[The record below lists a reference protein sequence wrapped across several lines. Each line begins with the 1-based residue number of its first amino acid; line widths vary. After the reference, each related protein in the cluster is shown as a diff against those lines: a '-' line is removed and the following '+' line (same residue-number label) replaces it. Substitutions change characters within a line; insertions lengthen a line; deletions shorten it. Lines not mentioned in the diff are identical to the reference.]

1 MNMKKETI
9 RVRIKDTDEIVEVR
23 KVGTNTYL
31 DETNKEI
38 YNSED
43 FDIIEDANTGGKMQ
57 FSVVPPEEFFKG
69 LKEVI
74 GTREKQMKDE
84 YAKMMLSYEM
94 SLTIDVVKKR
104 PFMSPERVYK
114 KVSQIVKNTLKMLD

>member
-1 MNMKKETI
+1 MKKETL
-9 RVRIKDTDEIVEVR
+9 RVRIKDTEEIVEVR

-43 FDIIEDANTGGKMQ
+43 FDIVEDENGNGKMP
-57 FSVVPPEEFFKG
+57 FGVVSPEEFFKG

-74 GTREKQMKDE
+74 GTREKQMRDE

-94 SLTIDVVKKR
+94 SLTIEVVKKR

-114 KVSQIVKNTLKMLD
+114 KVSQIVKNTLERLD

>member
-1 MNMKKETI
+1 MDNRKIK
-9 RVRIKDTDEIVEVR
+9 VRIKDTDEVVEVR

-43 FDIIEDANTGGKMQ
+43 FDIIEDENTGGKMP

-84 YAKMMLSYEM
+84 YAKMILSYEM
-94 SLTIDVVKKR
+94 SLTIEVVKKR
-104 PFMSPERVYK
+104 PFMSTERVYK
-114 KVSQIVKNTLKMLD
+114 KVSQIVKNTLKRLD

>member
-1 MNMKKETI
+1 MDNRKIK
-9 RVRIKDTDEIVEVR
+9 VRIKDTDEIVEVR

-38 YNSED
+38 YNGED
-43 FDIIEDANTGGKMQ
+43 FDIIEDENTSGKMP

-74 GTREKQMKDE
+74 GNREKQMKDE

-94 SLTIDVVKKR
+94 SLTIEVVKKR

-114 KVSQIVKNTLKMLD
+114 KVSQIVKNTIKRLD

>member
-1 MNMKKETI
+1 MKKETM

-43 FDIIEDANTGGKMQ
+43 FDVIEDENIGGKMP

-74 GTREKQMKDE
+74 GNREKQMKDE

-94 SLTIDVVKKR
+94 SLTIEVVKKR

-114 KVSQIVKNTLKMLD
+114 KVSQIVKNTIKRLD

>member
-1 MNMKKETI
+1 MKKETM
-9 RVRIKDTDEIVEVR
+9 RVRIKDTDEVVEVR
-23 KVGTNTYL
+23 EVGANTYL

-43 FDIIEDANTGGKMQ
+43 FDIIEDEATGGKMP
-57 FSVVPPEEFFKG
+57 FSIVPPEEFFKG

-74 GTREKQMKDE
+74 GNREKQMKDE

-94 SLTIDVVKKR
+94 SLTIEVVKKR

-114 KVSQIVKNTLKMLD
+114 KVSQIVKNTLKRLD

>member
-1 MNMKKETI
+1 MAKETI
-9 RVRIKDTDEIVEVR
+9 KVRIKDTDEIVEVR

-43 FDIIEDANTGGKMQ
+43 FDIIEDENTSGKMP

-74 GTREKQMKDE
+74 GNREKQMKDE
-84 YAKMMLSYEM
+84 YAKMMLYYEM
-94 SLTIDVVKKR
+94 SLTIEVVKKR

-114 KVSQIVKNTLKMLD
+114 KVSQIVKNTLKRLD

>member
-1 MNMKKETI
+1 MKKETMK
-9 RVRIKDTDEIVEVR
+9 VRIKDTDEIVEVR

-31 DETNKEI
+31 DETNMEI

-43 FDIIEDANTGGKMQ
+43 FDIVEDENIGGKMP
-57 FSVVPPEEFFKG
+57 FGVVPPEEFFKG

-74 GTREKQMKDE
+74 GTREKQLKDE
-84 YAKMMLSYEM
+84 YAKMILSYEM
-94 SLTIDVVKKR
+94 SLTIEVVKKR

-114 KVSQIVKNTLKMLD
+114 KVSQIVKITIKRLD

>member
-1 MNMKKETI
+1 MKKETM

-23 KVGTNTYL
+23 KVGVDSYV
-31 DETNKEI
+31 DDINKEI

-43 FDIIEDANTGGKMQ
+43 FDIIEDENGNGGMP
-57 FSVVPPEEFFKG
+57 FSVMQPEEFFKG

-94 SLTIDVVKKR
+94 TLTIEVVKKR
-104 PFMSPERVYK
+104 PFMSPDRVYK
-114 KVSQIVKNTLKMLD
+114 KVSKIVKNTLERLD

>member
-1 MNMKKETI
+1 MKSETM
-9 RVRIKDTDEIVEVR
+9 RVRIKGTDEIVEVR

-43 FDIIEDANTGGKMQ
+43 FDIIEDENTGGKIP
-57 FSVVPPEEFFKG
+57 FGVVPPEEFFNG

-94 SLTIDVVKKR
+94 SLTIELVKKR

-114 KVSQIVKNTLKMLD
+114 KVSQIVKNTIKRLD

>member
-1 MNMKKETI
+1 MDNRKIK
-9 RVRIKDTDEIVEVR
+9 VRIKDTDEVVEVR

-31 DETNKEI
+31 DDINKEI
-38 YNSED
+38 YNGED
-43 FDIIEDANTGGKMQ
+43 FDIVEDANTGGNMP

-74 GTREKQMKDE
+74 GSREKQMKDE

-94 SLTIDVVKKR
+94 SLTIEVVKKR

-114 KVSQIVKNTLKMLD
+114 KVSQIVKNTLKRLD

>member
-1 MNMKKETI
+1 MKKETMK
-9 RVRIKDTDEIVEVR
+9 VRIKDTDEIVEVR

-31 DETNKEI
+31 DETNMEI

-43 FDIIEDANTGGKMQ
+43 FDIVEDENIGGKMP
-57 FSVVPPEEFFKG
+57 FGVVPPEEFFKG

-74 GTREKQMKDE
+74 GTREKQLKDE
-84 YAKMMLSYEM
+84 YAKMILSYEM
-94 SLTIDVVKKR
+94 SLTIEVVKKR

-114 KVSQIVKNTLKMLD
+114 KVSQIVKNTIKRLD

>member
-1 MNMKKETI
+1 MEKETI
-9 RVRIKDTDEIVEVR
+9 KVRIKDTGEVVEVR
-23 KVGTNTYL
+23 KVGVDSYV
-31 DETNKEI
+31 DDINKEI

-43 FDIIEDANTGGKMQ
+43 FDIVEDENGNGSMP
-57 FSVVPPEEFFKG
+57 FGVVSPEEFFKG

-74 GTREKQMKDE
+74 GSREKQMRDE

-94 SLTIDVVKKR
+94 SLTIEVVKKR

-114 KVSQIVKNTLKMLD
+114 KVSQIVKNTLERLD

>member
-1 MNMKKETI
+1 MM
-9 RVRIKDTDEIVEVR
+9 VRIKDTGEIVEVR
-23 KVGTNTYL
+23 KVGTDTYL

-38 YNSED
+38 YNRED
-43 FDIIEDANTGGKMQ
+43 FDIVEEESGNGGMP

-74 GTREKQMKDE
+74 GSREKQMRDE

-94 SLTIDVVKKR
+94 SLTIEVVKKR

-114 KVSQIVKNTLKMLD
+114 KVSKIVKNTIKRLD

>member
-1 MNMKKETI
+1 MKKETM
-9 RVRIKDTDEIVEVR
+9 RVRIKETGEIAEVR

-43 FDIIEDANTGGKMQ
+43 FDIVEDENGNGKMP

-84 YAKMMLSYEM
+84 YTKMMLSYEM
-94 SLTIDVVKKR
+94 SLTIEVVKKR

-114 KVSQIVKNTLKMLD
+114 KVSQIVKNTIKRLD

>member
-1 MNMKKETI
+1 MSNETLK
-9 RVRIKDTDEIVEVR
+9 VRIKDTGDIVEVR

-38 YNSED
+38 YNRED
-43 FDIIEDANTGGKMQ
+43 FDIIEDENGNGRMP

-69 LKEVI
+69 LKEVF
-74 GTREKQMKDE
+74 GAREKQMKDE

-94 SLTIDVVKKR
+94 SLTIEVVKKR
-104 PFMSPERVYK
+104 PFLSPERVYK
-114 KVSQIVKNTLKMLD
+114 KVSQIVKNTLKRLD

>member
-1 MNMKKETI
+1 MDNRKIK
-9 RVRIKDTDEIVEVR
+9 VRIKDTDEVVEVR

-31 DETNKEI
+31 DDINKEI

-43 FDIIEDANTGGKMQ
+43 FDIIEDTNNGGNMP
-57 FSVVPPEEFFKG
+57 FGVVPPEEFFKG

-74 GTREKQMKDE
+74 GTREKQLKDE

-94 SLTIDVVKKR
+94 SLTIEVVKKR

-114 KVSQIVKNTLKMLD
+114 KVSQIVKNTLKRLD

>member
-1 MNMKKETI
+1 MDNRKIK
-9 RVRIKDTDEIVEVR
+9 VRIKDTEEVVEVR

-31 DETNKEI
+31 DEANKEI

-43 FDIIEDANTGGKMQ
+43 FDIIEDESTGGKMP

-74 GTREKQMKDE
+74 GSREKQLKDE

-94 SLTIDVVKKR
+94 SLTIEVVKKR

-114 KVSQIVKNTLKMLD
+114 KVSQIVKNTLKRLD

>member
-1 MNMKKETI
+1 MAKETI
-9 RVRIKDTDEIVEVR
+9 KVRIKDTGDVVEVR
-23 KVGTNTYL
+23 KVGTNIYL

-43 FDIIEDANTGGKMQ
+43 FEIVEDENGNGKTQ

-74 GTREKQMKDE
+74 GSREKQMKDE

-94 SLTIDVVKKR
+94 SLTIEVVKKR

-114 KVSQIVKNTLKMLD
+114 KVSKIVKNTLERLD

>member
-1 MNMKKETI
+1 MKKETMK
-9 RVRIKDTDEIVEVR
+9 VRIKDTDEVVEVR

-43 FDIIEDANTGGKMQ
+43 FDIIEDENGNGKMP

-74 GTREKQMKDE
+74 GTRERQMKDE

-94 SLTIDVVKKR
+94 SLTIEVVKKR

-114 KVSQIVKNTLKMLD
+114 KVSQIVKNTLKRLD

>member
-1 MNMKKETI
+1 MKKETI
-9 RVRIKDTDEIVEVR
+9 KVRIKDTDEIVEVR

-38 YNSED
+38 YNSDD
-43 FDIIEDANTGGKMQ
+43 FDIVEDENGNGSTP
-57 FSVVPPEEFFKG
+57 FSVVPPEEFFRG
-69 LKEVI
+69 LKEVF
-74 GTREKQMKDE
+74 GAREQQIKDE

-94 SLTIDVVKKR
+94 SLTIEVVKKR

-114 KVSQIVKNTLKMLD
+114 KVSKIVKNTIKRLD

>member
-1 MNMKKETI
+1 MAKETI
-9 RVRIKDTDEIVEVR
+9 KVRIKDTGKVVSVR
-23 KVGTNTYL
+23 KVGANTYV
-31 DETNKEI
+31 DDANTEI

-43 FDIIEDANTGGKMQ
+43 FDIVEDENSNGKMP

-74 GTREKQMKDE
+74 GTREKQMRDE
-84 YAKMMLSYEM
+84 YAKMILSYEM
-94 SLTIDVVKKR
+94 SLTIEVVKKR

-114 KVSQIVKNTLKMLD
+114 KVSQIVKNTLKRLD

>member
-1 MNMKKETI
+1 MDNRKIK
-9 RVRIKDTDEIVEVR
+9 VRIKDTDEVVEVR

-31 DETNKEI
+31 DDINKEI

-43 FDIIEDANTGGKMQ
+43 FDIIEDSNTGDKMP

-74 GTREKQMKDE
+74 GTRERQMKDE

-94 SLTIDVVKKR
+94 SLTIEVIKKR

-114 KVSQIVKNTLKMLD
+114 KVSLMVKNTIKRLD

>member
-1 MNMKKETI
+1 MDNRTI
-9 RVRIKDTDEIVEVR
+9 KVRIKETGDIVELR

-38 YNSED
+38 YNGED
-43 FDIIEDANTGGKMQ
+43 FEVIEDENGNGKMP
-57 FSVVPPEEFFKG
+57 FSVLPPEEFFKG

-74 GTREKQMKDE
+74 GSREKQMRDE

-94 SLTIDVVKKR
+94 SLTIEVVKKR

>member
-1 MNMKKETI
+1 MDNRKIK
-9 RVRIKDTDEIVEVR
+9 VRIKDTDEVVEVR
-23 KVGTNTYL
+23 KVGANTYL
-31 DETNKEI
+31 DDIHNEI
-38 YNSED
+38 YNSEN
-43 FDIIEDANTGGKMQ
+43 FDVIEDENTSGKMP

-94 SLTIDVVKKR
+94 SLTIEVVKKR
-104 PFMSPERVYK
+104 PFMSPDRVYN
-114 KVSQIVKNTLKMLD
+114 KVSQIVKNTLKRLD